1 MKVRGARRKRRREGV
16 LEVLL
21 VPEMEAFA
29 EALDGFAA
37 RAVTTRETLANIRAS
52 IMKEDH
58 AEQ

>member
-1 MKVRGARRKRRREGV
+1 M